1 MLLVELLLSELHAGR
16 LPTPSVGENHLIC
29 RESSAPASG
38 GIARGC
44 RWLGWNPSERFTWRE
59 ITFARLT
66 AAQILIEQT
75 KDLATIWPQQQQ
87 QQQELLSDLNTQPI
101 KDKEITHSITHTTE
115 RGGHRR
121 ARLMDYLA
129 INWHLEDT
137 LKPVWKRNMMHP
149 QPGASRL
156 KYLKLLYREEFIL

>member
-16 LPTPSVGENHLIC
+16 LPTPSAGENHLIC
-29 RESSAPASG
+29 RESSAAASG

-44 RWLGWNPSERFTWRE
+44 RWPGGNPSERFTWRE
-59 ITFARLT
+59 ITFAHLT

-75 KDLATIWPQQQQ
+75 KDLVTIWPQQQQ
-87 QQQELLSDLNTQPI
+87 PPAVRPEQAAHQRQGNYTFY
-101 KDKEITHSITHTTE
+101 HRNTHTTE
-115 RGGHRR
+115 HGGHRR
-121 ARLMDYLA
+121 TRLMDYLA

-137 LKPVWKRNMMHP
+137 LKPVWKRNMMHL

-156 KYLKLLYREEFIL
+156 KFLK